1 LEVVRVEDIS
11 EMLESAEV
19 EGESVDGR
27 ALEQSLKALERWA
40 EEERVGDDP
49 AVLRLAKG
57 IRSRQNLSM
66 WANKDI
72 DTFLPPAAGQRS
84 RVLTPLTDL
93 LFFVRNVAVFVPIF
107 LTWRAIG
114 VASNAFER
122 FAAFIPGDEDVN
134 FLRYWQT
141 GGENLLIGV
150 ALPDDAL
157 VPQAE
162 RLSSVAELV
171 SYIIIGIIFI
181 TIIAS
186 ILRVVDRGI
195 RERGQRAADQRR
207 IEIVLLLES
216 ALHGYRQATPTSI
229 SETLAESLSALLEAA
244 HQLGATAR
252 QLELSTVGVA
262 ELGPAIKGFTDQL
275 ASAEERF
282 EMGITP
288 NLSRLATTV
297 ESLTSKLSSDYERT
311 LQQSLKGLGELSQQ
325 MQRAAHGAEVAT
337 TEVRSNVEQILS
349 RIVPYNAG

>member
-1 LEVVRVEDIS
+1 MMQD
-11 EMLESAEV
+11 AEN
-19 EGESVDGR
+19 EELDEEGR
-27 ALEQSLKALERWA
+27 ALEVSLKSLERWA
-40 EEERVGDDP
+40 EDEGVSEDP

-72 DTFLPPAAGQRS
+72 DTFLPPPRVRGS
-84 RVLTPLTDL
+84 RLLTPLTDI
-93 LFFVRNVAVFVPIF
+93 LFFVRNVAVFVPIV

-114 VASNAFER
+114 AASQAFEQ
-122 FAAFIPGDEDVN
+122 FAGFIPPEDDVN

-150 ALPDDAL
+150 VLPDEAI
-157 VPQAE
+157 VQNSE
-162 RLSSVAELV
+162 RLSSVAAYV
-171 SYIIIGIIFI
+171 AQIIIGIIVI

-186 ILRVVDRGI
+186 LLRMIDRRI
-195 RERGQRAADQRR
+195 RESSQLGAEQRR

-244 HQLGATAR
+244 HQLGTTAK
-252 QLELSTVGVA
+252 QLEQSTVGVA
-262 ELGPAIKGFTDQL
+262 ALGPAIKGFTEQL

-288 NLSRLATTV
+288 NLSRLSTTV
-297 ESLTSKLSSDYERT
+297 AELSGKLNEDYERT
-311 LQQSLKGLGELSQQ
+311 LQQSLRGLEELAAQ
-325 MQRAAHGAEVAT
+325 MQRTVHGAEVAT
-337 TEVRSNVEQILS
+337 TEVRSNVEQILAKL
-349 RIVPYNAG
+349 VPYAG